1 MATYSVDYEPSS
13 FSVSY
18 ILSRN
23 SLYVCWDFDT
33 AITTTYTYITVKRSN
48 NKQDW
53 FTYDIELTGNGPY
66 DSFTKDE
73 LFCLVPL
80 PYDATDYYK
89 YYKVYMVNQSYTLD
103 QSPEAET
110 SLYANAESDIVEVP
124 VYTFDIDGILD
135 VTARDNT
142 KDTFNLDF
150 QWTRSS
156 SNPPLESLD
165 VYLSVS
171 NNPDNFNGDEYYFAN
186 SIAIHSFSCSKLG
199 YTDMTN
205 YIYTFNSESFTDL
218 ITNVNYGDYVQLIMK
233 PIGQLDDGM
242 VVIGTAKSPI
252 IRRYKGLPTKIF
264 KDGRWYDT
272 DTRIYTNEGW
282 KFIGDAKQYLP

>member
-1 MATYSVDYEPSS
+1 MATYLVEYEPIQ
-13 FSVSY
+13 FEARY
-18 ILSRN
+18 ILSTN
-23 SLYVCWDFDT
+23 SLYVSWEFGT
-33 AITTTYTYITVKRSN
+33 AISSSYAYLTVKRSN

-66 DSFTKDE
+66 YSFTINE
-73 LFCLVPL
+73 LSCAVPL

-89 YYKVYMVNQSYTLD
+89 YYKVYMVNHSYTLD

-110 SLYANAESDIVEVP
+110 SLYADAESNIVEVP

-165 VYLSVS
+165 VFLSVS
-171 NNPDNFNGDEYYFAN
+171 NNPDNFNDEHYLANN
-186 SIAIHSFSCSKLG
+186 SITIHSFSCSKLG

-233 PIGQLDDGM
+233 PIGQLDDG

-264 KDGRWYDT
+264 KDGKWYDT